1 MMKTSRLPLKKASFD
16 LVISSLQNSVLDA
29 DFSQGNT
36 NLLAATAFTGGQVDF
51 VSFSMTHALQYET
64 TKLIHYIVADSMQ
77 SNADDDYSSIDL
89 LQELTEA
96 LQSGSD
102 LGHGQDPQHSFVSHP
117 SYRTCSC
124 CVSW

>member
-1 MMKTSRLPLKKASFD
+1 VTALRITPEEGQLDF
-16 LVISSLQNSVLDA
+16 VSLSLLNLIIDA
-29 DFSQGNT
+29 DFSQGN
-36 NLLAATAFTGGQVDF
+36 NSPFAASVTGSHVDF
-51 VSFSMTHALQYET
+51 VSLSMTHALQDET
-64 TKLIHYIVADSMQ
+64 TRPIHFIVVNSMQ
-77 SNADDDYSSIDL
+77 GNADDDYSSTGL

-96 LQSGSD
+96 FQGGSD